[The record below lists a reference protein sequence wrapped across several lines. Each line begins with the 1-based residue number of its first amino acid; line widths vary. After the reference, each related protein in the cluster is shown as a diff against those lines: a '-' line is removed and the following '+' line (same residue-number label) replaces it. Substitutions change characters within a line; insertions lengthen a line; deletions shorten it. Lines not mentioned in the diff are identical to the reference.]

1 MNCYSPKCREKLPEG
16 CNCRKLQHGAIQGP
30 GPQQI
35 MEKMYPVRTADTV
48 YMTSARPKEG
58 PGKTE
63 THQYMAAQSRH
74 WKRRAVF
81 LQQFRETIKKRT
93 FPPEMSAL
101 LPAV

>member
-1 MNCYSPKCREKLPEG
+1 MNCFSSKCRKKLPEG
-16 CNCRKLQHGAIQGP
+16 CNFRKQQPGAIQGP
-30 GPQQI
+30 GPQQV

-74 WKRRAVF
+74 R
-81 LQQFRETIKKRT
+81 KKKSRL
-93 FPPEMSAL
+93 SATV
-101 LPAV
+101 P